1 MADVTAKNAK
11 GTGVLDEANRIHKI
25 RVTLTSMNL
34 KSIEKACKELINGAK
49 EKDLRVMGP
58 VRMPVKTLRITTR
71 KSPVG
76 EGTNTWDRFQAR
88 IYKRVIS
95 LHSSSEVVCQ
105 ITSFPLDP
113 GVEVEVT
120 I

>member
-1 MADVTAKNAK
+1 MVDAAMKDSKIA
-11 GTGVLDEANRIHKI
+11 GELDDANRIHMI

-34 KSIEKACKELINGAK
+34 KSLENACREMINGAK
-49 EKDLRVMGP
+49 EKDLRVSGP
-58 VRMPVKTLRITTR
+58 VRMPVRTLKITTR

-76 EGTNTWDRFQAR
+76 EGTNTWDRFEAR
-88 IYKRVIS
+88 IYKRVIH

-105 ITSFPLDP
+105 LTSFPFDSSVD
-113 GVEVEVT
+113 VEIT

>member
-1 MADVTAKNAK
+1 MVEVATKDSKLP
-11 GTGVLDEANRIHKI
+11 GEFDDANRIHKI

-34 KSIEKACKELINGAK
+34 KSIEKACRELINGAK
-49 EKDLRVMGP
+49 EKDLRVSGP

-76 EGTNTWDRFQAR
+76 EGTNTWDRFEAR
-88 IYKRVIS
+88 IYKRIIS

-105 ITSFPLDP
+105 ITSFPLDS
-113 GVEVEVT
+113 GVDVEIT